1 MPGSERDAPWTVAVT
16 PVRLQREIN
25 FPLGTLV
32 VKVIRGTQK
41 DERRPLILEN
51 GCAEFVRLGLVA
63 SLALSFEFASLAS
76 FLFSRSSRRDFG
88 EEKEKRGKSLLPR
101 SGLDSSW
108 FYPPRIRL
116 QVGFRSTHKYRYLF
130 EIAGIEDAG
139 DLYRIRTLLF
149 RIPS

>member
-1 MPGSERDAPWTVAVT
+1 MPGSQRDAPWTVAVT

-32 VKVIRGTQK
+32 VKVIRDTQK

-76 FLFSRSSRRDFG
+76 FSFLFSGSSMRDFG
-88 EEKEKRGKSLLPR
+88 EEKKKRGGGKFFSLAA
-101 SGLDSSW
+101 D
-108 FYPPRIRL
+108 
-116 QVGFRSTHKYRYLF
+116 
-130 EIAGIEDAG
+130 
-139 DLYRIRTLLF
+139 
-149 RIPS
+149 